1 MRKTCMLVLIM
12 ALPFLAFSSR
22 ISFSGAESR
31 IVLRQ
36 GRESVELTGGASVDD
51 GDIHLEADSMRLSG
65 EDWTD
70 ISCTGNVR
78 LEDKGRDMGIRTS
91 TVHFDRK
98 EQRLLLSSYFELE
111 DRGNGLFASGAQMEF
126 DMDAET
132 LRIKG
137 QARLSKIQDD
147 EVIRARAES
156 VEYDRGKGLLTLRS
170 NAEVE
175 WKGNS
180 YSAQMITLD
189 LENDT
194 IALESRIGGVI
205 NG

>member
-1 MRKTCMLVLIM
+1 MLVLIM
-12 ALPFLAFSSR
+12 ALPFLAFSSV

-36 GRESVELTGGASVDD
+36 GKESVELRGGASVDD
-51 GDIHLEADSMRLSG
+51 GDIHLEADSMQLSG

-70 ISCTGNVR
+70 ISCTGNVKV
-78 LEDKGRDMGIRTS
+78 EDSGRGMSIRTS
-91 TVHFDRK
+91 TLHFDRSG
-98 EQRLLLSSYFELE
+98 QRLLLSSYFELE
-111 DRGNGLFASGAQMEF
+111 DRNNGLFASGAQMEF
-126 DMDAET
+126 DMEDEV
-132 LRIKG
+132 LRITG
-137 QARLSKIQDD
+137 QARISKIQDD
-147 EVIRARAES
+147 GIIRAEAES
-156 VEYDRGKGLLTLRS
+156 VEYDRDKGLLDLRS
-170 NAEVE
+170 NAKVD

-194 IALESRIGGVI
+194 IDLESRIGGVI